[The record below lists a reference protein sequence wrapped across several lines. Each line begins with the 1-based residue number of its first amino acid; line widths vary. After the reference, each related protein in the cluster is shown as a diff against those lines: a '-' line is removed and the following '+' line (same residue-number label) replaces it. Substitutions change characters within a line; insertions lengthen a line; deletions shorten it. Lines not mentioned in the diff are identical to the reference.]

1 VKKAYQTSYNS
12 YVKVDGFMKVK
23 YIEEVSPGIVIDDAA
38 FRRLITLFVA

>member
-1 VKKAYQTSYNS
+1 MHLYA
-12 YVKVDGFMKVK
+12 KVDGFMKVK